1 MSALRWAAR
10 HRRGGLAALALAV
23 AAAAVVM
30 LVSVAGSPSP
40 TTAAGA
46 AKGPAGAA
54 TVRRRNLVA
63 TDTESGTLS
72 YANPQTVY
80 DRLSGTITWL
90 PDVGRVIKP
99 GGTLFRV
106 NGAPVILMD
115 GGTPAYRTLSAADT
129 EGSDILELNR
139 NLVALGFNAN
149 GIVVDDEWQE
159 ATALG
164 VELLQE
170 SLGQSPTG
178 IISLGE
184 IVFLPGPQ
192 LVSTVDGTVG
202 DTANGGGSASPA
214 SVTVDPPAPQFVS
227 LTTPAG
233 SLTTTTSASTTT
245 TGAPPSNRP
254 KRHQPP
260 NNPHHRRPHHHQHQN
275 KENATQT
282 PSLAALLALLKAQSA
297 QLKAETQQLKAA
309 QSQSGHGTSP
319 SKSPSSGGGSGGGGS
334 GGGGSG
340 GGGSSGGGSS
350 GGGSRGGGSGGGGSS
365 GAAGTAVLQTTST
378 HLVVTVDLDA
388 SLQSEAKVGERVAI
402 QLPSGQ
408 TVNGKVSAVS
418 PVAQSS
424 DSGSGAGGGGTGG
437 GSGAGAG
444 GGGGGGGGGGS
455 GSSTIPVTITLSG
468 HHLGTGLDEAAVSV
482 SFAQQRAKHVLSVPV
497 TALVAVSGGN
507 YALQA
512 AAAPHTLIPVTVG
525 LFAAGYVQ
533 VSGAGVHP
541 GLQVTDSQG

>member
-23 AAAAVVM
+23 AAAAVVV

-46 AKGPAGAA
+46 TKGPAGAA

-159 ATALG
+159 TTTLG

-178 IISLGE
+178 ILSLGE

-214 SVTVDPPAPQFVS
+214 SVTVDPPGPQFVS

-233 SLTTTTSASTTT
+233 SLTTTTSATTTT
-245 TGAPPSNRP
+245 TGAPPSHPP

-275 KENATQT
+275 NENASQT

-350 GGGSRGGGSGGGGSS
+350 GGGSSGGGSRGGGSGGGGSS

-402 QLPSGQ
+402 QLPSGK
-408 TVNGKVSAVS
+408 TVNGNVSAVS
-418 PVAQSS
+418 PVAQS
-424 DSGSGAGGGGTGG
+424 
-437 GSGAGAG
+437 
-444 GGGGGGGGGGS
+444 
-455 GSSTIPVTITLSG
+455 
-468 HHLGTGLDEAAVSV
+468 
-482 SFAQQRAKHVLSVPV
+482 
-497 TALVAVSGGN
+497 
-507 YALQA
+507 
-512 AAAPHTLIPVTVG
+512 
-525 LFAAGYVQ
+525 
-533 VSGAGVHP
+533 
-541 GLQVTDSQG
+541 